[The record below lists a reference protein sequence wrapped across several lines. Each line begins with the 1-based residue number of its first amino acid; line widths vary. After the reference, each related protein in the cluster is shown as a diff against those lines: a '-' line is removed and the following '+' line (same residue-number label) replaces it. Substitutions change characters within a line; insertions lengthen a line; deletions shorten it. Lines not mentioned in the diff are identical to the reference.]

1 MKLRN
6 FIVYWVGFR
15 EDGSH
20 IHGTF
25 TMTVSGMFPS
35 RTWILRQ
42 LGSSLSQELMDN
54 EIVAYDLC
62 GMTELSEEDIASYR
76 NDKEMQDQ
84 RQVLELLDS
93 LGLRIGYEQNN
104 EGEENEMD

>member
-1 MKLRN
+1 MKLRH
-6 FIVYWVGFR
+6 FIVYWIGFR

-25 TMTVSGMFPS
+25 TMTVNGTFPS
-35 RTWILRQ
+35 REWILRQ
-42 LGSSLSQELMDN
+42 LYSSPRGLE
-54 EIVAYDLC
+54 AYDLC

-76 NDKEMQDQ
+76 SDEEMEAQ
-84 RQVLELLDS
+84 RQVLDLLDS

-104 EGEENEMD
+104 GGEENEMD